1 MDNREQLDNIKWIT
15 LYSDSGE
22 YIGVKLEHG
31 MYNYYY
37 KDKKGKIPIGTT
49 PKPPFKLTDNDEPQ
63 QYIKSVIPKK
73 DIQKLISIKQ
83 KLEDILKEPG
93 ETAAIETDYIPAE
106 LKKYNNDIL
115 EMLNN
120 NIPEYVG
127 DKSNLLMLILTVIA
141 AKTGLAS
148 YIVNVTGGSTSGKT
162 TLLKTLFKLI
172 PGDIIQYHLSSTK
185 PGLIR
190 AGIDNPSCY
199 NRNLIFLGN
208 ITKQRKKELTKI
220 EDLLINLY
228 KWNMDI
234 GHRGSKT
241 TTENAIIVD
250 IEVDTFIALFE
261 SIEPIK
267 SVNPEMNDIITYLT
281 VNPVPKEELKQQQL
295 KNNKNKLEFMEQ
307 HQYYI
312 NSLNDSNNIKE
323 ALFQNKEL
331 IEHIINNTSEL
342 TYMELLKYEMLY
354 CSYCIYLNIT
364 PSIPSF
370 KQFQLLTPKYRV
382 LNETEKKFL
391 KYMNKHYTNENRIL
405 TRQNQKKFK
414 YFSHDMLFTY
424 HSGHIKSTLKL
435 GNLEELQELINSL
448 IAKDKIG
455 IKEPGIYYLIK

>member
-1 MDNREQLDNIKWIT
+1 MDNREQLDNTKWIR
-15 LYSDSGE
+15 LYSDIE
-22 YIGVKLEHG
+22 KYIGVKLEHG
-31 MYNYYY
+31 LYNYYY
-37 KDKKGKIPIGTT
+37 KDKDDKILIGTT
-49 PKPPFKLTDNDEPQ
+49 PKPPTKLTDSDEPQ
-63 QYIKSVIPKK
+63 QYLRSLIPK
-73 DIQKLISIKQ
+73 DIQKLVRTKQ
-83 KLEDILKEPG
+83 ELEDILKEPG
-93 ETAAIETDYIPAE
+93 ETAAIETDYIPTE
-106 LKKYNNDIL
+106 LKKHNNNVLD
-115 EMLNN
+115 MLNT

-127 DKSNLLMLILTVIA
+127 DKTNLLMLILIVIA
-141 AKTGLAS
+141 ARTGLAS

-234 GHRGSKT
+234 GQRGSKT

-281 VNPVPKEELKQQQL
+281 VKPIPQEELKQQQL
-295 KNNKNKLEFMEQ
+295 NNNKNKLEFMEQ

-312 NSLNDSNNIKE
+312 NSLNDSYNIKE
-323 ALFQNKEL
+323 SLFQNKEL

-342 TYMELLKYEMLY
+342 TYMELFKYEMLY

-405 TRQNQKKFK
+405 TRKNQKKFK

-424 HSGHIKSTLKL
+424 HSSHIKSTLKL